1 MIIKAQKKQINW
13 KKWTK
18 IIGISL
24 ISIIL
29 FVCIILVIVYWNEL
43 VAMMNGNQVLSG
55 TMIASLGVNF
65 LSVCNILFGIILKS
79 FQARTERKKNKAVAN
94 IQRVIVSIYKISHNT
109 TITNENRIKKINEMV
124 DDYVSDINTK
134 K

>member
-1 MIIKAQKKQINW
+1 MIIKQHNQINLR
-13 KKWTK
+13 KLIK

-29 FVCIILVIVYWNEL
+29 LVCIILIIVYWSDLSN
-43 VAMMNGNQVLSG
+43 MMNGNQILSG

-79 FQARTERKKNKAVAN
+79 IQAKIEQKKNKAVAD
-94 IQRVIVSIYKISHNT
+94 IHRVMLSIYKISHNT
-109 TITNENRIKKINEMV
+109 TITNENRIKKVNQIV
-124 DDYVSDINTK
+124 DEYVSNLNTK